1 MATRTEFDSIGSF
14 EVPELAYYGAQTA
27 RSLVNFPIGDERM
40 PLAVVHALAMLKR
53 AAAEVNAELGL
64 LEPEL
69 AVLIAQ
75 ASDDVR
81 EGRLDEEFPLKVFQT
96 GSGTHTN
103 MNVNEVIAGRA
114 NELAGHGRGGRVPV
128 HPNDHVNRSQSS
140 NDAFPTAM
148 SIAAVEALEARVI
161 PAIRGLV
168 ATLNERASAF
178 GDVVKVGRTHLMDA
192 VPMTVG
198 QEISGWTA
206 ALQQGL
212 SVLEGASAGLLPLA
226 AGGTAVGTGLGSH
239 PEFARRVAERIA
251 LRTGRPFVSAPNKFA
266 CLAGHDSFVAAHAA
280 LKQLATV
287 CFKLANDV
295 RLLASG
301 PRTGLGELRLPAL
314 EPGSSMMP
322 GKVNPTQAEAL
333 AMVCLEVLGND
344 VTLSMAAAHGQLQLN
359 VHKPLIIHTFLRSA
373 RLLGDAVASFDAR
386 CVRGWELER
395 ETIARHL
402 TNSLMLATA
411 LVPALGYDLAAKV
424 ANHAHARGLSLR
436 QAAVEVAGLSEEA
449 FDGLVRPDAMAHAL
463 D

>member
-295 RLLASG
+295 RLLA
-301 PRTGLGELRLPAL
+301 RDRR
-314 EPGSSMMP
+314 
-322 GKVNPTQAEAL
+322 
-333 AMVCLEVLGND
+333 
-344 VTLSMAAAHGQLQLN
+344 AH
-359 VHKPLIIHTFLRSA
+359 V
-373 RLLGDAVASFDAR
+373 
-386 CVRGWELER
+386 
-395 ETIARHL
+395 
-402 TNSLMLATA
+402 
-411 LVPALGYDLAAKV
+411 
-424 ANHAHARGLSLR
+424 
-436 QAAVEVAGLSEEA
+436 
-449 FDGLVRPDAMAHAL
+449 
-463 D
+463 

>member
-1 MATRTEFDSIGSF
+1 MQPSPARAITWLSKIGCAS
-14 EVPELAYYGAQTA
+14 V
-27 RSLVNFPIGDERM
+27 
-40 PLAVVHALAMLKR
+40 LKR
-53 AAAEVNAELGL
+53 AAAEVNVELGL

-69 AVLIAQ
+69 AVLITQ
-75 ASDDVR
+75 ASDEVR
-81 EGRLDEEFPLKVFQT
+81 QGRLDAEFPLKVFQT

-212 SVLEGASAGLLPLA
+212 GVLEGAHSGLLPIA

-239 PEFARRVAERIA
+239 PEFARRVAQRIA
-251 LRTGRPFVSAPNKFA
+251 LLTGQPFLSAPNKFA
-266 CLAGHDSFVAAHAA
+266 CLAGHDALVFAHAA

-301 PRTGLGELRLPAL
+301 PRTALGELRLPAL

-333 AMVCLEVLGND
+333 SMVCLEVLGND

-359 VHKPLIIHTFLRSA
+359 VNKPLIIHTFLRSA

-411 LVPALGYDLAAKV
+411 LVPALGYDLAARV
-424 ANHAHARGLSLR
+424 ASHAHARGLSLR

-463 D
+463 E